1 MEVFEVKISYLRF
14 EDRLVPSFYF
24 GLLKQRKK
32 SDQNYD
38 SIGNLFDISDGEHAA
53 LPRNSDGGIRYLYG
67 RDVKEG
73 SINFD
78 PVSDDSY
85 TFLEDFKASKRC
97 QLHDLDLLIP
107 ILGTIGKSCVYEKQ
121 RYGIVGVPRHIGILR
136 LKDGV
141 TSIDQYFLSCYFRN
155 KIIRE
160 RLIGASTG
168 NIQHLLSLG
177 TIAQTEIA
185 LPPSSLLAKISQNE
199 KSANKL
205 EAKSYELILQ
215 AQALAYSKL
224 PFDIKHVAEHRTFTV
239 NLSQILEHD
248 NNWSANLYRDLYT
261 ETVKL
266 LECHP
271 HFRLSD
277 CYELKKGNEIGSKNY
292 VPFSECHPS
301 DLPFIRTSDIVNYS
315 PDYYTDFF
323 ASPLKYDKFEC
334 SAGKVLF
341 TKDGKIGCVGMT
353 DEAVHCIPS
362 SGFAIFD
369 VNANGKSKKLTNEYL
384 FLLLSLPEIG
394 RYQGL
399 MGTVVASTIP
409 HLREKKLSNFVLP
422 LLGNDVVEQITVLVK
437 QSFSLK
443 AQRLELMKKDDELMS
458 DFVSLSY

>member
-1 MEVFEVKISYLRF
+1 
-14 EDRLVPSFYF
+14 
-24 GLLKQRKK
+24 
-32 SDQNYD
+32 
-38 SIGNLFDISDGEHAA
+38 
-53 LPRNSDGGIRYLYG
+53 
-67 RDVKEG
+67 
-73 SINFD
+73 
-78 PVSDDSY
+78 
-85 TFLEDFKASKRC
+85 
-97 QLHDLDLLIP
+97 
-107 ILGTIGKSCVYEKQ
+107 
-121 RYGIVGVPRHIGILR
+121 
-136 LKDGV
+136 
-141 TSIDQYFLSCYFRN
+141 
-155 KIIRE
+155 
-160 RLIGASTG
+160 
-168 NIQHLLSLG
+168 
-177 TIAQTEIA
+177 
-185 LPPSSLLAKISQNE
+185 
-199 KSANKL
+199 
-205 EAKSYELILQ
+205 
-215 AQALAYSKL
+215 
-224 PFDIKHVAEHRTFTV
+224 
-239 NLSQILEHD
+239 
-248 NNWSANLYRDLYT
+248 
-261 ETVKL
+261 
-266 LECHP
+266 
-271 HFRLSD
+271 LSD